1 MNKQILKYSSAVA
14 LLLDSSSAS
23 TVHRVYDKPTGEG
36 GPAPCL
42 EEYMLVASDR
52 NTVGEDPHGLTG
64 I

>member
-14 LLLDSSSAS
+14 LLMNNSFAS
-23 TVHRVYDKPTGEG
+23 TVYRVYDKPSGEG

-42 EEYMLVASDR
+42 KEYTMVASDVS
-52 NTVGEDPHGLTG
+52 TVGWDPHALTG